1 MAAKAP
7 VEIGTKGTIGSLL
20 MQEIT
25 HYSQSGVACREIA
38 QKPEPLRSE
47 TVSQKMKKGGRSSK
61 FLSIMC
67 SMVEVSKGKSL
78 NRTAGFNYRY
88 LRTDGSQMF

>member
-25 HYSQSGVACREIA
+25 YFSQSDVRVCREIA
-38 QKPEPLRSE
+38 QKPEPRRRDIVSE
-47 TVSQKMKKGGRSSK
+47 KMKKRGRSK

-67 SMVEVSKGKSL
+67 SMVEVS
-78 NRTAGFNYRY
+78 NRKRVNRASGLDYRD
-88 LRTDGSQMF
+88 LKIDGRRMF